1 MKVIEKIE
9 SVLIIVLMLAI
20 GLICMNYAGK
30 KSDYERQIRDLE
42 VQLAQ
47 SEQKADTFII
57 RDSIPV
63 FKERVVEV
71 DRTDYTKILADK
83 ELIKDLKLKVKEI
96 EAENRILLSTRDTVV
111 LEPTFGDSILTYSD
125 HWNRFSYELNSRVLD
140 WEVRDS
146 LVTYVSTQYRH
157 HFLWW
162 RWGKNGYEVT
172 HVNFNPKSKIVYSKY
187 IKIK

>member
-1 MKVIEKIE
+1 MKLIEDIEKI
-9 SVLIIVLMLAI
+9 VIIVLLLAI
-20 GLICMNYAGK
+20 AVICWHYKA
-30 KSDYERQIRDLE
+30 SQHDYQRQIRDLE

-47 SEQKADTFII
+47 SEQKCDTFII

-63 FKERVVEV
+63 YQERVVEV
-71 DRTDYTKILADK
+71 DKTDYKKILADK

-96 EAENRILLSTRDTVV
+96 EAENRTLLATRDTVV
-111 LEPTFGDSILTYSD
+111 LKPEFSDSILTYRD
-125 HWNRFSYELNSRVLD
+125 HWNRFSFELNSRVLD

-146 LVTYVSTQYRH
+146 LVTYVSAEYRH

-162 RWGKNGYEVT
+162 RWGLKGYQVT
-172 HVNFNPKSKIVYSKY
+172 NVNFNPKSRIEYNKY